1 MYLHQC
7 HYSRREILI
16 LKLDFEKTF
25 DTIEHNTI
33 LTMVQKLGFLN
44 KWMDW
49 TKQILNSTSS
59 IVLLNGVTRKTFW
72 CKRELRQGGPLSPLL
87 FILTVELLQHV
98 QKKASQLGLLQHP
111 LDLSHTTNFLV
122 I

>member
-1 MYLHQC
+1 
-7 HYSRREILI
+7 LI